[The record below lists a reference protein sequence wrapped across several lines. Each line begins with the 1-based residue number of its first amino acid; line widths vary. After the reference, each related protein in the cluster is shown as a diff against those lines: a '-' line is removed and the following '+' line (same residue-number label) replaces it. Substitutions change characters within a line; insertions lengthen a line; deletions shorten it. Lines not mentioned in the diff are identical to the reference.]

1 MIFKQC
7 IETVVFP
14 SEWIEGNTVPIHIKT
29 NKQTLENYRPVSLL
43 PIYGKIIERLL
54 FKKMFK
60 VLFKMNLFLQISP
73 VLNKVILA
81 LISCYL
87 LLMRYINLLM

>member
-14 SEWIEGNTVPIHIKT
+14 SEWIEDNTVPIHIKT
-29 NKQTLENYRPVSLL
+29 NKQTLENYLPVSLL